1 MTRAERQRLKG
12 QQEQALRLAFALL
25 LELQKL
31 CQLDHAAGQALIAQI
46 VRDYRNL
53 PKEKRL

>member
-12 QQEQALRLAFALL
+12 HQEQALRLAFALL

-31 CQLDHAAGQALIAQI
+31 CQLDRAAGKALIAQI
-46 VRDYRNL
+46 VRDYRTL
-53 PKEKRL
+53 PREKAP

>member
-12 QQEQALRLAFALL
+12 HQEQARRLAVALL

-31 CQLDHAAGQALIAQI
+31 CQLDRAAGQALIAQI
-46 VRDYRNL
+46 VRDYRSL
-53 PKEKRL
+53 PREKAP